1 MKTTTTSNN
10 NQRRGST
17 LVIVIALLGLLAF
30 VGMVFFSFASS
41 ERSSAEYFSEAAKGE
56 IDEPDNVW
64 DHPLSHIISGP
75 SNRPSDRASILRSP
89 TSRPSIARNL
99 VGSDLSPHSGEGVSV
114 GYAGGLPVVNG
125 PLGNDW
131 MNFVD
136 SPAARGGNEVRNII
150 PPAPDVDYT
159 YPDINNLFLA
169 YKGWAI
175 RDNGVGATP
184 RFERVLV
191 IIPSFFR
198 PQYMKSNGTN
208 SATGSDVPTDFDWA
222 SSFDLINRPT
232 AKFAS
237 RSFRP
242 SPQHIAGLRPDGTSV
257 FRFLTAT
264 EAAGFSMTSGGFPFV
279 PDDNLVGQPGG
290 ANGILGE
297 LGVWTGS
304 DPDAYE
310 LDADN
315 DGDGIREG
323 IWLDTN
329 FPVQEYVDTSGTTR
343 LYTVLHS
350 FTIYDLDGL
359 INLTVHGNMSGLGR
373 DGTTKTIAA
382 SNQLQRSMTST
393 SGLGLGPNE
402 INPLWALRTNL
413 VAPITA
419 VTAAQFQHHYGRL
432 PTNNLEQA
440 NMEWLWVTAGRAKVD
455 AAATKLEDLLPG
467 RWGENDRLYNAYKLG
482 GSFNVADLPRP
493 GVSGDAYQTSSS
505 GIRYG
510 GTLIGVG
517 RNGFDDN
524 QDRYDGELNPSLG
537 RVRAFGT
544 PMDYAGTGRTTQGT
558 TGIYNGATFPLTGD
572 VRRPL
577 VHHDATSFGPER
589 FLGLNGY
596 TLKRDVDTSV
606 PRYVFGQN
614 GVFDGGTGDDLI
626 DNIAFDALFE
636 DPLESIFDPDLADRK
651 FDAIFGPQDVF
662 ALHLKATD
670 ISANFSTRLKQLSP
684 YALDFANAPFS
695 ANEQVTPSVRSRF
708 TTISNSLHRFL
719 MRSPFGADGRP
730 GIAGVDDNA
739 DGIIDNAADLT
750 DPATSFVSGVPNAN
764 GQSDTDSI
772 NRAWEFN
779 ADSDGA
785 DRDGDG
791 FPDGDGLYEFPP
803 AFGTTPASR
812 PYSAADPFRPQVRR
826 LISMESGEG
835 RGLFGQMPL
844 SPNHILD
851 VERNAQTPAE
861 GTTEFLYY
869 MQRAGLR
876 FRPLTDHP
884 LAAEAVGVT
893 TIPAYNVATPVA
905 FPPSTVEQREFWA
918 RRDRQKLARDIYVL
932 LYTTGGA
939 GLNTATNNTLDY
951 TLQNDPSLAEGTALY
966 THDQL
971 RRMAQFA
978 VNLVDSMDS
987 DDVITKFEYDKNLG
1001 NGWNLDDDAVTADF
1015 AVAVTTDS
1023 DFTTVTSNGIYR
1035 EDQTGN
1041 GATVPDRGVVYGVEA
1056 QELAISE
1063 TQGIRSSNTTTTN
1076 NASTPYDDMTQIRDF
1091 LFVELQNVRP
1101 TTVTLGETVSNT
1113 AAKAVWRLARY
1124 DRNVNADAI
1133 KPMAAPDKVLAILQ
1147 HANNV
1152 IDGGGRFSIGV
1163 SNDTGLATSAFFVDI
1178 GASGAFDGT
1187 YELIAPDVASP
1198 TLPTGVNQT
1207 GSADPAYTNPLVDLD
1222 VNHQNHNGTVGPAR
1236 FAAPSGN
1243 FLTDAPP
1250 TVAPATL
1257 VTYAG
1262 NQHFETL
1269 TGDKGTFTTSSNVG
1283 FDLVLQRRA
1292 NPAMPELSI
1301 GDNPWIDVDRTRV
1314 IFETFDVQDGDTAP
1328 MIYDGTA
1335 MPPTGRLVAVRSTER
1350 YEPLDD
1356 TRQAFSIPKTAT
1368 GYRAN
1373 TIKGDTG
1380 GSISDA
1386 LGINSRSLTDPLLP
1400 ASGTNL
1406 ALPFEIWQ
1414 PHFDREY
1421 ASTGELLSLPLVGPN
1436 LLTQRLNRMRY
1447 PGYQQS
1453 FPDAFNL
1460 GGTQS
1465 YALLSTAEAMV
1476 LWPNYTDT
1484 GTNTIDAARD
1494 NRWYRLLQ
1502 FVEVPSRVHKMLGN
1516 YLAQNKIP
1524 GKLNINMIRHRE
1536 VLAGLIDNPYLADVP
1551 PLMDSN
1557 INTNEDGPFMT
1568 SAPAIGGRD
1577 LYHDFMSE
1585 RDGRPVRSYDPVAG
1599 ASRFFSI
1606 PGTPGSHPFRGFG
1619 AMGSSFGFENQFD
1632 NTILRR
1638 LAVDRDENDDGISD
1652 GAGDDLGGNR
1662 HWLELATRGFHKRP
1676 GDLDSDGT
1684 EDVRSNTASQRH
1696 QVLSKIMN
1704 NVTTVSN
1711 TFIVYGTAA
1720 YFEVHEDVATG
1731 LFQVGGRFDLNED
1744 SNPNNDH
1751 ERAIFVIDRMEAYEA
1766 INPGTG
1772 DLDWNRL
1779 IKARATIE

>member
-30 VGMVFFSFASS
+30 VGMVFFSFATS

-89 TSRPSIARNL
+89 TSRHSIARNL

-114 GYAGGLPVVNG
+114 TYSGAQLPVVNG
-125 PLGNDW
+125 PPGNDW
-131 MNFVD
+131 INFVD
-136 SPAARGGNEVRNII
+136 SPAARGGNEVRNVV

-198 PQYMKSNGTN
+198 PQYMKSSITN
-208 SATGSDVPTDFDWA
+208 SATGGDVPTDFDWA

-290 ANGILGE
+290 ANGIFGE

-329 FPVQEYVDTSGTTR
+329 FPVQEHVDTSGTTR

-359 INLTVHGNMSGLGR
+359 INLDVQGNLSGIGR
-373 DGTTKTIAA
+373 DGTTKSIAA
-382 SNQLQRSMTST
+382 TNQLAQLMGST

-419 VTAAQFQHHYGRL
+419 VTGAQFQHHYGKL

-440 NMEWLWVTAGRAKVD
+440 NMEWLWLLAGRAQVD
-455 AAATKLEDLLPG
+455 ATGKLEDLLPG
-467 RWGENDRLYNAYKLG
+467 RWGENDRLFNAYKPG
-482 GSFNVADLPRP
+482 GTFTIADLPRP
-493 GVSGDAYQTSSS
+493 GLSGDAYQTSSS

-510 GTLIGVG
+510 GNLAGVG

-524 QDRYDGELNPSLG
+524 QDRNDGELNPSLG

-544 PMDYAGTGRTTQGT
+544 PMDYAGTGRTNQGT
-558 TGIYNGATFPLTGD
+558 KGNYNGSAFPLTGD
-572 VRRPL
+572 VRLPL
-577 VHHDATSFGPER
+577 VNHDATSFGPER
-589 FLGLNGY
+589 FLGLSGY

-651 FDAIFGPQDVF
+651 FDAIFGPQDVL
-662 ALHLKATD
+662 ALHLTAADLTLSPD
-670 ISANFSTRLKQLSP
+670 NISDRLKKLSP
-684 YALDFANAPFS
+684 YALDDANAPFS
-695 ANEQVTPSVRSRF
+695 ANEQLTPSVRSRF

-719 MRSPFGADGRP
+719 MRSPCGADGRP
-730 GIAGVDDNA
+730 GIAGVDDNG

-750 DPATSFVSGVPNAN
+750 DTATTFVSGT
-764 GQSDTDSI
+764 GDTDSI

-779 ADSDGA
+779 ADTDGA
-785 DRDGDG
+785 DQDGDG

-803 AFGTTPASR
+803 AFGTTVANGR
-812 PYSAADPFRPQVRR
+812 PYSVTDPFRPQVRR
-826 LISMESGEG
+826 LISMESGEV

-861 GTTEFLYY
+861 GTKEFLYY
-869 MQRAGLR
+869 MQRGGLR

-884 LAAEAVGVT
+884 LASETAGVT
-893 TIPAYNVATPVA
+893 TIPAYNIATPVA

-932 LYTTGGA
+932 LYTAGGA
-939 GLNTATNNTLDY
+939 GLNTATSHTLDY
-951 TLQNDPSLAEGTALY
+951 SKQNDPNLAEGTALY

-987 DDVITKFEYDKNLG
+987 DNVITKFEYDKNLG
-1001 NGWNLDDDAVTADF
+1001 NGWSLDDDAVTADF

-1023 DFTTVTSNGIYR
+1023 DFTNATSNGIYR

-1041 GATVPDRGVVYGVEA
+1041 GASIPDRGVVYGVEA

-1063 TQGIRSSNTTTTN
+1063 TQGIRSSKTTTTN
-1076 NASTPYDDMTQIRDF
+1076 NASTPYDDMTKMRDF

-1101 TTVTLGETVSNT
+1101 TTVNLGESASNT
-1113 AAKAVWRLARY
+1113 AGKAIWRLARY
-1124 DRNVNADAI
+1124 DRTTISDPINS
-1133 KPMAAPDKVLAILQ
+1133 MATPDKVLAILQ

-1163 SNDTGLATSAFFVDI
+1163 SNDANLATSSFFVDI
-1178 GASGAFDGT
+1178 GTSGAFDGT

-1198 TLPTGVNQT
+1198 TLPTGMNQT
-1207 GSADPAYTNPLVDLD
+1207 GSTDPGYAPLVDID
-1222 VNHQNHNGTVGPAR
+1222 VNHANHNGTVGPPR

-1243 FLTDAPP
+1243 FLDAAPSTLPP
-1250 TVAPATL
+1250 MTL
-1257 VTYAG
+1257 IPYAG
-1262 NQHFETL
+1262 NQFFETL
-1269 TGDKGTFTTSSNVG
+1269 IGGKDTFTSSGNVG

-1314 IFETFDVQDGDTAP
+1314 IFDTFDVRDGDTSP
-1328 MIYDGTA
+1328 NIYDGTA
-1335 MPPTGRLVAVRSTER
+1335 MPPSGRLVAVKSTER
-1350 YEPLDD
+1350 FEPLDD
-1356 TRQAFSIPKTAT
+1356 TRQTDSTPKTAT
-1368 GYRAN
+1368 RYRGN
-1373 TIKGDTG
+1373 TIKGGTG
-1380 GSISDA
+1380 GSISDT
-1386 LGINSRSLTDPLLP
+1386 LGINSTSLTNNLLP
-1400 ASGTNL
+1400 ASASNP
-1406 ALPFEIWQ
+1406 AKPFEIWQ

-1453 FPDAFNL
+1453 FPDSLQLAPKDPFTL
-1460 GGTQS
+1460 TGSQDYS
-1465 YALLSTAEAMV
+1465 LLSTAEAMI
-1476 LWPNYTDT
+1476 LWPNYTDKLPAA
-1484 GTNTIDAARD
+1484 TNAALNAARD

-1502 FVEVPSRVHKMLGN
+1502 FVEVPSRVHRMLGN

-1551 PLMDSN
+1551 PLVDFN
-1557 INTNEDGPFMT
+1557 TNTNEDGPFMT
-1568 SAPAIGGRD
+1568 SAPAMGGRD
-1577 LYHDFMSE
+1577 LYREFLSE
-1585 RDGRPVRSYDPVAG
+1585 RDGGSVNSYDPVAG
-1599 ASRFFSI
+1599 ATRLFSI
-1606 PGTPGSHPFRGFG
+1606 PGTPGSQPFRGI
-1619 AMGSSFGFENQFD
+1619 GSTGSAFGFDNQFD
-1632 NTILRR
+1632 RTILRR
-1638 LAVDRDENDDGISD
+1638 LAVDRDDTDFDS
-1652 GAGDDLGGNR
+1652 NR
-1662 HWLELATRGFHKRP
+1662 HWLELAASKFHKQP
-1676 GDLDSDGT
+1676 GDLDSNGT
-1684 EDVRSNTASQRH
+1684 EDFRSSTASQRH
-1696 QVLSKIMN
+1696 QVLSKILN
-1704 NVTTVSN
+1704 NTTTVSN

-1731 LFQVGGRFDLNED
+1731 LYQVGGRFDLNED
-1744 SNPNNDH
+1744 ANPNNDQQ
-1751 ERAIFVIDRMEAYEA
+1751 RAVFVIDRTEAFEA
-1766 INPGTG
+1766 FNPGTG
-1772 DLDWNRL
+1772 DFDWKRF
-1779 IKARATIE
+1779 IKARAKIE